1 MKTVNVSRES
11 HAGGKNRYHTERN
24 VTPSLRSSD
33 HPNAERIRP
42 PDART
47 VPYWKPC
54 RGPQL
59 YPTATAWVR
68 DLTEEGIEPHPGP
81 RYLSKNV
88 NSVQGDGKLFQM
100 LHSIQR
106 EHTRTP
112 ITAVFVQDHRLPAAR
127 NAEMQRIAR
136 GMNMLAIATHAPPH
150 PTTGACYGGT
160 MIVIP
165 HDAIELEKG
174 ETIHDATQRIE
185 RTKRVIA
192 THKGRYVAVTMK
204 VEQRDRNMVAAYAPA
219 TPADRPRDEC
229 RVVSVL

>member
-1 MKTVNVSRES
+1 MNRTYVPAKMKTGNVSRER
-11 HAGGKNRYHTERN
+11 HASGKNRSHTERN

-68 DLTEEGIEPHPGP
+68 DLTEEGIEPHPDP

-112 ITAVFVQDHRLPAAR
+112 ITAVFVQDHMQPCTGCNRAALLCSTACRRVSQRSTARSTRARSSCVRSYSSAHSPA
-127 NAEMQRIAR
+127 
-136 GMNMLAIATHAPPH
+136 
-150 PTTGACYGGT
+150 
-160 MIVIP
+160 
-165 HDAIELEKG
+165 
-174 ETIHDATQRIE
+174 
-185 RTKRVIA
+185 
-192 THKGRYVAVTMK
+192 
-204 VEQRDRNMVAAYAPA
+204 
-219 TPADRPRDEC
+219 RPRPSLSAADT
-229 RVVSVL
+229 